1 MDSYYQKQHDFY
13 TSYYKGKTIFERN
26 GFDEYPIDEYSMF
39 VQAINSLQDNS
50 LKIIDIGCGNALLLK
65 HIMQNSPKRIIP
77 YGVDFLN
84 ESVVEAKSYILPK
97 FANNF
102 TCINAVSYF
111 FPNSFDLVLFDP
123 SILRKDDR
131 DVFFQRII
139 ESKSHYCIVYTYSD
153 VIRALTLSNALA
165 LLSKTNI
172 YSIIFSAESGQISL
186 FLLDL
191 SLLSNLH
198 R

>member
-26 GFDEYPIDEYSMF
+26 GFDEYPIGEYSMF
-39 VQAINSLQDNS
+39 VQAIDFLPDNY
-50 LKIIDIGCGNALLLK
+50 LKSIDIGCGNALLLK
-65 HIMQNSPKRIIP
+65 HVIEKTHKRIIP
-77 YGVDFLN
+77 YGIDFLSKSIN
-84 ESVVEAKSYILPK
+84 EAKSSVLPE

-102 TCINAVSYF
+102 LCINAANYF

-123 SILRKDDR
+123 SILRKDDC

-139 ESKSHYCIVYTYSD
+139 ESNSHYCIIYTYSD
-153 VIRALTLSNALA
+153 AIRALNLSNALA
-165 LLSKTNI
+165 LLSKTNV
-172 YSIIFSAESGQISL
+172 YSIIYSAESEQMSL

-191 SLLSNLH
+191 SL
-198 R
+198 